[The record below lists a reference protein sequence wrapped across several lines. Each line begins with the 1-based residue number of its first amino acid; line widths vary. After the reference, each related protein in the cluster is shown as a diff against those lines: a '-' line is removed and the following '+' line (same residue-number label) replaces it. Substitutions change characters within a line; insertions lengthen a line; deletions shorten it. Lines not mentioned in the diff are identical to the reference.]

1 MNRLKSPS
9 RAKTLVANPYDKRSN
24 NRGKF
29 ETARTS
35 SQTQL
40 KRVPNFFG
48 VIDKIYYTK
57 TPIPK
62 LERVVPGRVGVVT
75 NTSVHS
81 NESKKSST
89 QLTIVQLKNIKRKLE
104 FPNNNPINTRKNKL
118 ASKSS
123 MKSSKKQ
130 SKEPKLKLH
139 EIDWTDPKQLRD
151 EVGNYE
157 TNNTTLLTQ
166 ETIIPFLL
174 NQLTAASIKM
184 AFLMLIG
191 RKQ

>member
-1 MNRLKSPS
+1 
-9 RAKTLVANPYDKRSN
+9 
-24 NRGKF
+24 
-29 ETARTS
+29 
-35 SQTQL
+35 
-40 KRVPNFFG
+40 
-48 VIDKIYYTK
+48 
-57 TPIPK
+57 
-62 LERVVPGRVGVVT
+62 
-75 NTSVHS
+75 
-81 NESKKSST
+81 
-89 QLTIVQLKNIKRKLE
+89 
-104 FPNNNPINTRKNKL
+104 
-118 ASKSS
+118 

-130 SKEPKLKLH
+130 SKEPKLELH